1 NDFATFN
8 DGGINDCIEL
18 MIDAHKY
25 YGKEIYLKSIQNA
38 GWFLFISQQAP
49 PQTGW
54 AQQYNAYLQP
64 AWARDF
70 EPASLSPMITLNN
83 IFTLIDL
90 YLYTE
95 KTKHLKLIPDA
106 LRWMK
111 ETQLPNGKWPR
122 FVEIGT
128 NKPLYY
134 DRGRIRVNS
143 LEELSLERRTGYGYE
158 TDLESKLEAVI
169 TKFEKVQRI
178 GAKRFLEEKNR
189 PLTNAEL
196 MSELESIKPQIMEI
210 MKSQDAKGRWV
221 TKNDRYRKEI
231 LHTKWN
237 GEYIIKDRVKSSEFN
252 SNVNMLCYYLELYNK
267 IHYQK

>member
-1 NDFATFN
+1 
-8 DGGINDCIEL
+8 

-25 YGKEIYLKSIQNA
+25 YNNDLYLKSIQSA
-38 GWFLFISQQAP
+38 GWFLFISQQPP

-54 AQQYNAYLQP
+54 AQQYNAYVQP

-70 EPASLSPMITLNN
+70 EPASLSPMVTLNN
-83 IFTLIDL
+83 INTLIDL

-95 KTKHLKLIPDA
+95 ETKYLKLIPDA
-106 LRWMK
+106 LSWLK
-111 ETQLPNGKWPR
+111 GTQLPNGKWPR

-143 LEELSLERRTGYGYE
+143 LEELSLDRRTGYGYE
-158 TDLESKLEAVI
+158 TELKSKLETII
-169 TKFEKVQRI
+169 TKFEKVQKM
-178 GAKRFLEEKNR
+178 GAKEILKEEHR
-189 PLTNAEL
+189 PLTKKEL
-196 MSELESIKPQIMEI
+196 QSKLDSLKPQIMKI
-210 MKSQDAKGRWV
+210 IKSQDAKGRWI
-221 TKNDRYRKEI
+221 TKDDRYRKEM

-237 GEYIIKDRVKSSEFN
+237 GEYIINDRVKSSVFN

-267 IHYQK
+267 IQNLE